1 MNEDRGPRKGRLWFW
16 RAGLSGA
23 LPRCSVLVQVLALAS
38 PARAQES
45 AAPATLPPVV
55 VTVTRDVARSPL
67 ELPFAITRLMPDSL
81 RPGQRNLS
89 ADETLMLAPGV
100 SVANRNNPTQDPRIA
115 VRGFGARAAFGVR
128 SVRILRDGIPL
139 TLPDGQTPTDYL
151 DLASVGSVEVIRGS
165 ASALYGNAAGGV
177 VDFRSSQPPAQPVAL
192 ELRALSGSDDLRR
205 WSAGLGGT
213 LTPLRYQALVTHT
226 EQTGYRGH
234 ARQKTTHGTGRI
246 LHNLSGIELAWQAQL
261 FSMPVAENPGALT
274 AAEMHSDPRQ
284 PVASFVTKRA
294 RKDVNQAQLSVTA
307 RRPLTDGEIIGSLYG
322 GRRDLDNPLT
332 FAVVAIDRTT
342 FGGSVRV
349 TSAGAPS
356 GSRHRF
362 SAGVDIQRLDDDRKN
377 FENCN
382 GVTAPTTA
390 CPRADT
396 VERGAIRLDQR
407 EVVTSIGPFV
417 RDEVALGDRV
427 YIHAGLRADYVI
439 FDIEDRFIITSGAG
453 QNPDDSGRR
462 TLHAWSPMAGMIARL
477 GTLTAVYAN
486 VSTAFETPTATELG
500 NRPEGAGGINRDLEP
515 QYATTVEV
523 GLKGILASRL
533 RYDVA
538 GFATGVRDELIPFEV
553 PSGAGR
559 RYFRNAGR
567 TTRRGLEA
575 GLELSAGSAT
585 FASAYS
591 YSDFRF
597 DDYSVTIDDVIERY
611 DGNRIPGL
619 PLHQLQAS
627 ITWRWSGLFL
637 TTEGITSSRV
647 LVDDANSATAAGW
660 TVANMRIGGRIPIG
674 GTSLVPVVAVQNV
687 FDRHY
692 AGSVVVNA
700 AGGRF
705 YEPAPERTLSI
716 GLSLATG
723 R

>member
-1 MNEDRGPRKGRLWFW
+1 MLI
-16 RAGLSGA
+16 
-23 LPRCSVLVQVLALAS
+23 LV
-38 PARAQES
+38 
-45 AAPATLPPVV
+45 
-55 VTVTRDVARSPL
+55 
-67 ELPFAITRLMPDSL
+67 
-81 RPGQRNLS
+81 
-89 ADETLMLAPGV
+89 PGV

-128 SVRILRDGIPL
+128 SVHILRDGIPL

-151 DLASVGSVEVIRGS
+151 DLASVSTIEVIRGS

-177 VDFRSSQPPAQPVAL
+177 VEFRSSQPPGQPIAL

-213 LTPLRYQALVTHT
+213 LAPLRYQGLVTRT
-226 EQTGYRGH
+226 EQDGYRRH
-234 ARQKTTHGTGRI
+234 ARQETTHATGRV
-246 LHNLSGIELAWQAQL
+246 LHKLSGVELTWQAQL
-261 FSMPVAENPGALT
+261 FTMPVAENPGALT
-274 AAEMHSDPRQ
+274 AAEMRSDPRQ
-284 PVASFVTKRA
+284 PVTSFVTKRA
-294 RKDVNQAQLSVTA
+294 RKKVNQAQLSVTA
-307 RRPLTDGEIIGSLYG
+307 RRPLADGELAASLYG
-322 GRRDLDNPLT
+322 GTRDLDNPLT
-332 FAVVAIDRTT
+332 FAIVAIDRTT

-349 TSAGAPS
+349 TSAPASLGP
-356 GSRHRF
+356 RHRF

-382 GVTAPTTA
+382 GVSAPTSP

-407 EVVTSIGPFV
+407 EVVSSIGPFI
-417 RDEVALGDRV
+417 RDEIALGEHV
-427 YIHAGLRADYVI
+427 SVHAGLRADYVI
-439 FDIEDRFIITSGAG
+439 FDIEDRFILTSGPG

-462 TLHAWSPMAGMIARL
+462 TLRAWSPMAGIVARL

-486 VSTAFETPTATELG
+486 VSTAFETPTATELA

-538 GFATGVRDELIPFEV
+538 GFTTGVRDELIPFEV
-553 PSGAGR
+553 PTGAGR

-567 TTRRGLEA
+567 TVRRGLEA
-575 GLELSAGSAT
+575 GLDLTAGPAT

-597 DDYSVTIDDVIERY
+597 DDYAVTTGVVTERY
-611 DGNRIPGL
+611 DGKRIPGI

-627 ITWRWSGLFL
+627 MTWRWSGLFL
-637 TTEGITSSRV
+637 TAESISSSRV
-647 LVDDANSATAAGW
+647 LVDDANSAAAPGW

-674 GTSLVPVVAVQNV
+674 GTSMIPVVAVQNL

-692 AGSVVVNA
+692 SGSVVVNA

-705 YEPAPERTLSI
+705 YEPAPERTVSI
-716 GLSLATG
+716 ALSLATG

>member
-1 MNEDRGPRKGRLWFW
+1 MNEERGPRKQRFRLR
-16 RAGLSGA
+16 RAGLSEA
-23 LPRCSVLVQVLALAS
+23 LPRYSVLVQVLVAGTVLAQDS
-38 PARAQES
+38 TV
-45 AAPATLPPVV
+45 ATTLSPVV

-67 ELPFAITRLMPDSL
+67 ELPFAITRLIPDSL

-89 ADETLMLAPGV
+89 ADETLVLVPGV

-177 VDFRSSQPPAQPVAL
+177 VEFRSSQPPARPIAFD
-192 ELRALSGSDDLRR
+192 LRTLGGSDDLRR

-213 LTPLRYQALVTHT
+213 RASLRYQGLATHT
-226 EQTGYRGH
+226 EQDGYRRH
-234 ARQKTTHGTGRI
+234 ARQRTVHGTARL
-246 LHNLSGIELAWQAQL
+246 LHTLSGVELAWQAQL

-274 AAEMHSDPRQ
+274 APEMRADPRQ
-284 PVASFVTKRA
+284 PVPLFVTKRA
-294 RKDVNQAQLSVTA
+294 RKRVNQSQLSVTA
-307 RRPLTDGEIIGSLYG
+307 RRALPDGEMTASLYG
-322 GRRDLDNPLT
+322 GTRDLDNPLT
-332 FAVVAIDRTT
+332 FAVVAIDRATV
-342 FGGSVRV
+342 GGSVRV
-349 TSAGAPS
+349 TSAATPLGP
-356 GSRHRF
+356 RHRL

-382 GVTAPTTA
+382 GVTSPTTV

-407 EVVTSIGPFV
+407 EVVTSVGPFV
-417 RDEVALGDRV
+417 RDEIALGERV
-427 YIHAGLRADYVI
+427 YLHAGLRADYVI
-439 FDIEDRFIITSGAG
+439 FDIEDRFIIPSGTG

-462 TLHAWSPMAGMIARL
+462 TLRAWSPMGGMIARV

-523 GLKGILASRL
+523 GLKGILGSQV

-538 GFATGVRDELIPFEV
+538 GFTTGVRDELIPFEV
-553 PSGAGR
+553 PGGSGR

-575 GLELSAGSAT
+575 GLELTAGPAIV
-585 FASAYS
+585 ASAYS

-597 DDYSVTIDDVIERY
+597 DEYSVTFDDVVERF
-611 DGNRIPGL
+611 DGKRIPGI
-619 PLHQLQAS
+619 PRHQLQAS
-627 ITWRWSGLFL
+627 VTWRPGRFFL
-637 TTEGITSSRV
+637 TAEATTSGRV
-647 LVDDANSATAAGW
+647 LVDDANSAAAAGW

-674 GTSLVPVVAVQNV
+674 GMSLVPVASIQNV
-687 FDRHY
+687 FDRRY

-705 YEPAPERTLSI
+705 YEPAPERTVSVGLNLS
-716 GLSLATG
+716 TG

>member
-1 MNEDRGPRKGRLWFW
+1 VAHAVTRWCAVLL
-16 RAGLSGA
+16 AAVGA
-23 LPRCSVLVQVLALAS
+23 
-38 PARAQES
+38 PAAAQES
-45 AAPATLPPVV
+45 PTPTTLPPVV

-67 ELPFAITRLMPDSL
+67 DLPFAITRAMPDSL

-89 ADETLMLAPGV
+89 ADETLLLVPGV

-151 DLASVGSVEVIRGS
+151 DLSSVGSVEVIRGS

-177 VDFRSSQPPAQPVAL
+177 VEFRSSPPPTQAVSL
-192 ELRALSGSDDLRR
+192 DLRALGGSNELQR

-213 LTPLRYQALVTHT
+213 LAPLRYQGLVTRT
-226 EQTGYRGH
+226 EQDGYRRH
-234 ARQKTTHGTGRI
+234 ARQKTTHSTGRV
-246 LHNLSGIELAWQAQL
+246 LHNLSGVELAWQAQL

-274 AAEMHSDPRQ
+274 AAEMRADPRQ
-284 PVASFVTKRA
+284 PVALFVTKRA
-294 RKDVNQAQLSVTA
+294 RKEVDQAQLSVTA
-307 RRPLTDGEIIGSLYG
+307 GRPLANGEMTASFYG
-322 GRRDLDNPLT
+322 GTRDLDNPLT

-342 FGGSVRV
+342 LGGSMRV
-349 TSAGAPS
+349 TSAPLGP
-356 GSRHRF
+356 RHRF
-362 SAGVDIQRLDDDRKN
+362 SAGVDIQRLDDERKN

-382 GVTAPTTA
+382 DVTASTSA
-390 CPRADT
+390 CPRGDT
-396 VERGAIRLDQR
+396 VERGALRLDQR
-407 EVVTSIGPFV
+407 EVVTSIGPFI
-417 RDEVALGDRV
+417 RDEIALGERV
-427 YIHAGLRADYVI
+427 HVHAGLRADFVI
-439 FDIEDRFIITSGAG
+439 FDIEDRFIITSGSG

-462 TLHAWSPMAGMIARL
+462 TLRAWSPMAGIIARV
-477 GTLTAVYAN
+477 GMLTSAYAN

-515 QYATTVEV
+515 QYATTFEV
-523 GLKGILASRL
+523 GVKGIFANRV

-538 GFATGVRDELIPFEV
+538 GFLTGVRDELIPFEV

-575 GLELSAGSAT
+575 GLELTAGAAM

-597 DDYSVTIDDVIERY
+597 DDYAVTTGAITEQYDD
-611 DGNRIPGL
+611 NRIPGI
-619 PLHQLQAS
+619 PMHQLQAGV
-627 ITWRWSGLFL
+627 TWRWSGFFL
-637 TTEGITSSRV
+637 TAEGITSSRV
-647 LVDDANSATAAGW
+647 LVDDANSSAAAGW
-660 TVANMRIGGRIPIG
+660 TVANMRIGLRLPIG
-674 GTSLVPVVAVQNV
+674 GTSVMPVMGVQNL

-692 AGSVVVNA
+692 VGAVVVNA

-705 YEPAPERTLSI
+705 YEPAPERTISL
-716 GLSLATG
+716 GLSVTAA

>member
-1 MNEDRGPRKGRLWFW
+1 V
-16 RAGLSGA
+16 
-23 LPRCSVLVQVLALAS
+23 LPRFLVLVLLAA
-38 PARAQES
+38 PAGAQES
-45 AAPATLPPVV
+45 TAPTTLPPVV

-67 ELPFAITRLMPDSL
+67 DLPFAITRSIPDSL

-89 ADETLMLAPGV
+89 ADETLLLVPGV
-100 SVANRNNPTQDPRIA
+100 SVAHRNNPTQDPRIA

-177 VDFRSSQPPAQPVAL
+177 VEFRSSPPPTLPIAPD
-192 ELRALSGSDDLRR
+192 LRALGGSDNLRR

-213 LTPLRYQALVTHT
+213 LAPLRYQGLVTHT
-226 EQTGYRGH
+226 EQDGYRRH
-234 ARQKTTHGTGRI
+234 ARQRTTHGTGRV
-246 LHNLSGIELAWQAQL
+246 LHDLSGVELAWQAQL

-274 AAEMHSDPRQ
+274 AAEMRADPRQ
-284 PVASFVTKRA
+284 PVALFVTKRA
-294 RKDVNQAQLSVTA
+294 RKEVNQAQLSMTA
-307 RRPLTDGEIIGSLYG
+307 RRPLADGEMTASLYG
-322 GRRDLDNPLT
+322 ATRDLDNPLT
-332 FAVVAIDRTT
+332 FAVVAIDRAT

-349 TSAGAPS
+349 TSAS
-356 GSRHRF
+356 TVLGSRHRL
-362 SAGVDIQRLDDDRKN
+362 SAGVDVQRLDDDRKN

-382 GVTAPTTA
+382 GVAAPTSA

-396 VERGAIRLDQR
+396 IERGAIRLDQR
-407 EVVTSIGPFV
+407 EVVTSIGPFF
-417 RDEVALGDRV
+417 RDEIALGSRV
-427 YIHAGLRADYVI
+427 HIHAGLRADYVI
-439 FDIEDRFIITSGAG
+439 FDIEDRFIVTSGSG

-462 TLHAWSPMAGMIARL
+462 ALRAWSPMAGIVARV
-477 GTLTAVYAN
+477 GTITAVYAN

-515 QYATTVEV
+515 QYATTMEL
-523 GLKGILASRL
+523 GLKGIFAAGV

-538 GFATGVRDELIPFEV
+538 GFLTGVRDELIPFEV

-567 TTRRGLEA
+567 TMRRGLEA
-575 GLELSAGSAT
+575 GLEITAGSAM

-591 YSDFRF
+591 YSDFRCE
-597 DDYSVTIDDVIERY
+597 DYAITMGAVTERY
-611 DGNRIPGL
+611 DEKRIPGI

-627 ITWRWSGLFL
+627 VTWRWGGLFA
-637 TTEGITSSRV
+637 TAEGITSSRI
-647 LVDDANSATAAGW
+647 LVDDANSNATPGW
-660 TVANMRIGGRIPIG
+660 TVANVRTGVRLPIR
-674 GTSLVPVVAVQNV
+674 GTSVLPVVAVQNL
-687 FDRHY
+687 FDRRY

-705 YEPAPERTLSI
+705 YEPAPARTISV
-716 GLSLATG
+716 GLSLATT